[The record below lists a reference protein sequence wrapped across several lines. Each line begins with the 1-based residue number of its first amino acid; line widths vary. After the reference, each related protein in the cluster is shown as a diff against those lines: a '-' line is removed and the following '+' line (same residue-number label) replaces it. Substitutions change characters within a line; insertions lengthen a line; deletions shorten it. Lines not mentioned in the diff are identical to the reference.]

1 MKLFKQ
7 NILPMILAAVFAI
20 IAAVVEGT
28 FVYDYDVE
36 FKSAAKLTDAASD
49 MNAAPDQPL
58 FLSHE
63 TSAAAVLLSRRSG
76 QQTLSRTL
84 RSNFFQGFC
93 GRDGGIFKRFSTLAI
108 SRAIFHV
115 LSHNVFPAQFTY
127 QTAKEYYVFTLRRIL
142 C

>member
-36 FKSAAKLTDAASD
+36 FKSAAKLTDATSD
-49 MNAAPDQPL
+49 MNAAPDQP
-58 FLSHE
+58 
-63 TSAAAVLLSRRSG
+63 SAAAVLLSRRSG

-93 GRDGGIFKRFSTLAI
+93 GRDGGIFKRFSTFAI